1 MRSPPSRAAAKCKAN
16 GQSADFID
24 RKFPNQGPILSHQ
37 SAISDPDNRAPIA
50 DGLGKAVSIFSTSAF
65 TLIEMIVVILIIATL
80 AAALLTATSGA
91 FDRARKVQAK
101 NDLTQLLTAI
111 NAFYTE
117 YGQYPVAA
125 QSGADAADYA
135 TTTDANAAVV
145 MDVLRVPAAAP
156 VQPLNPRSIVFLNV
170 PVAKNTAN
178 PLGGIGTTFRAW
190 YDPWGKAYQFRIDN
204 NYNGL
209 LPNPYSSNAGPLPN
223 LNAGCIAWCLGK
235 DKTGGSGD
243 KNAAPAADDVLS
255 WQ

>member
-1 MRSPPSRAAAKCKAN
+1 MRSPPSCAAAGSKAN
-16 GQSADFID
+16 GQLADFKD
-24 RKFPNQGPILSHQ
+24 PKSLGQWPVVTDQ
-37 SAISDPDNRAPIA
+37 SAIPGPDNRQPLTHK
-50 DGLGKAVSIFSTSAF
+50 LGKAVPIFSTSAF

-135 TTTDANAAVV
+135 ATTDANAALV

-156 VQPLNPRSIVFLNV
+156 IQALNPRSIVFLNV

-178 PLGGIGTTFRAW
+178 PLGGTGTTFRAW

-209 LPNPYSSNAGPLPN
+209 LPNPYSSNAGPLP

-235 DKTGGSGD
+235 DKAGGSGD
-243 KNAAPAADDVLS
+243 KNAAPAADDILS